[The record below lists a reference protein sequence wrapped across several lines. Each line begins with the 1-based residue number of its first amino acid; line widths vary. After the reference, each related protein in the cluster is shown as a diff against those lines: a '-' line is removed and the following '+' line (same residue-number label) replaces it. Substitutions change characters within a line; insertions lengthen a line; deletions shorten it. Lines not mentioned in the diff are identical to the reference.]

1 MQLAHVAER
10 KQQRVVGGQEE
21 EEAAAEK
28 EQAEEEGRQLA
39 VACPAERDQE
49 HQAHRAASG
58 TATALGALDALGLGW
73 GGSTCGTDSEVAEM
87 LPGLEKEWA
96 EKAAVVAAT
105 QAASESLV
113 QVELPWVPSRFLRP
127 DREAALWDT
136 LRNAGIS
143 PHSEILSDMMSDD
156 VSCAG

>member
-1 MQLAHVAER
+1 M
-10 KQQRVVGGQEE
+10 GGQEE
-21 EEAAAEK
+21 EEAATEK
-28 EQAEEEGRQLA
+28 EQAEEEARQLD

-58 TATALGALDALGLGW
+58 TATALGTLGTLGLGW
-73 GGSTCGTDSEVAEM
+73 GGSTCGTNSEVAEM
-87 LPGLEKEWA
+87 LPGLEKELA

-105 QAASESLV
+105 QAASEWLM
-113 QVELPWVPSRFLRP
+113 ELPKVPSGFLRP

-143 PHSEILSDMMSDD
+143 PHSEILSDM
-156 VSCAG
+156 VSEEAVRDKTDC